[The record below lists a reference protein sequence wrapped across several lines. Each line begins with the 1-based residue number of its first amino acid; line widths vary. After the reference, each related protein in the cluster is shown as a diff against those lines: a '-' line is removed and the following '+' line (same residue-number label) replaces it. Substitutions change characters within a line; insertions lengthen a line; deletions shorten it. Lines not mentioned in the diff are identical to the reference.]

1 MTHVTT
7 ALNVHQDAAFPI
19 SAQTPTSAIKNVKL
33 IKIVFHLV
41 AAAARVIVHNKLF
54 AKVTKLQVII
64 VILIV
69 SV

>member
-1 MTHVTT
+1 MTHATT
-7 ALNVHQDAAFPI
+7 ALNVHQDVVFPI

-33 IKIVFHLV
+33 IKIVFNPV
-41 AAAARVIVHNKLF
+41 AAAVKDIVPNKLF

-64 VILIV
+64 VTLIV